1 MEDLQIQDQGVDSSA
16 PQQSHLAHHQQAS
29 LKPDSLKSV
38 GSEEPLPR
46 FSGHR
51 GSISTTTTDSTGSSP
66 ITGTLHRA
74 ASNFEDSPGTSP
86 DNPAI
91 LGVPRLHESGSKQDL
106 RFSPTAPPNK
116 KPRNLKNLALNTSK
130 TFPLGKALL
139 TGTTPFEASGDAMAS
154 PTPLSTGFNR
164 PTPKPRR
171 NPSLSLS
178 IQTPLVETFSSQ
190 IPFSQVPPTPS
201 LTRPTNFRSFQSS
214 PSLPTLLTSPDD
226 TRERKVSTTGGFLPL
241 PIQED
246 DRSYDVP
253 ESREQVPDAYPDGPI
268 CVYDPHIDLYL
279 EPTAAE
285 ARKYDVIFN
294 VASEVLNPFST
305 QSDAQVPSKSLHT
318 AAEELRTDP
327 THSQTDKLGQPEY
340 IHIPWEHNTDIV
352 PDLHELVKVVDD
364 RVQNGKR
371 VLVHCQ
377 CGVSRSASLVV
388 AYGIYKNPAITV
400 QQAYDAVKQ
409 KSRWIGPNMNL
420 IMQLQEF
427 RSGLIK
433 TSLNGN
439 GNTKTSSRVLH
450 SRQATENN
458 SLDLGEPQIPQTAP
472 LPELNNKHIP
482 PQILTQ
488 HTEQISPGPS
498 SAPSGTSWQS
508 MLEQA
513 PPVPRPQSFVSSGSS
528 TPTTDAIPAAP
539 SSMHYVEQL
548 QKQTSQQSSPQRK
561 LKSLIPIHL
570 DLPATNPAH
579 QALETPR
586 SREFA
591 MTSTK
596 PSDLDETFG
605 ITSPRTDTFPT
616 VLAADE
622 PLMSPRSEEFA
633 MAPVVPR
640 ELDDTVTLGLTSP
653 RTESFFELPH
663 RFSVPSPPRPSMQ
676 RPIALQ
682 PTSTHADAQAI
693 AELRARMGF
702 TNNRL
707 TMDLQQTKEASTMPT
722 ATDTTTAAMNQFHD
736 NAAAPE
742 MDFADGLM
750 SPRAVEFTA
759 NPIREALAAA
769 IPETTVTDPRSP
781 PVRGANPIT
790 QNIDDVL

>member
-1 MEDLQIQDQGVDSSA
+1 MEDLQIQDQGVDSST
-16 PQQSHLAHHQQAS
+16 PQQPHLAYHQQPS

-74 ASNFEDSPGTSP
+74 TSSFEDSPGTSP

-91 LGVPRLHESGSKQDL
+91 LGIPRIHESGSKQDL
-106 RFSPTAPPNK
+106 RFSPTAPPTK

-139 TGTTPFEASGDAMAS
+139 TSTTPFEIGQDAMAS

-164 PTPKPRR
+164 PAPKARR

-178 IQTPLVETFSSQ
+178 IQTPLGEMFSSQ

-201 LTRPTNFRSFQSS
+201 LARPTNFRSFQSS
-214 PSLPTLLTSPDD
+214 PALPTLLTSSVDD
-226 TRERKVSTTGGFLPL
+226 LGRDAVTGGFGSP

-246 DRSYDVP
+246 DKSYDVP

-285 ARKYDVIFN
+285 ASEYDVIFN

-305 QSDAQVPSKSLHT
+305 QSDAQIPSKSLHT
-318 AAEELRTDP
+318 AAEELRIDTL
-327 THSQTDKLGQPEY
+327 HSQVSKSGEPEY

-352 PDLHELVKVVDD
+352 PDLHELVKVLDD

-458 SLDLGEPQIPQTAP
+458 SLDMGEPQIPQTAP
-472 LPELNNKHIP
+472 LPQVNNKHIP
-482 PQILTQ
+482 PQISTQ
-488 HTEQISPGPS
+488 HREQVSPGPS

-513 PPVPRPQSFVSSGSS
+513 PPVPRPQSLVSNGSS
-528 TPTTDAIPAAP
+528 TPTTDGTTTAP
-539 SSMHYVEQL
+539 SSMQYVEQL
-548 QKQTSQQSSPQRK
+548 QKQSSQQSSPQRK

-570 DLPATNPAH
+570 DLSASAPAH

-616 VLAADE
+616 VLTTDE

-633 MAPVVPR
+633 MAPVVPP

-653 RTESFFELPH
+653 RTDSFFELPH
-663 RFSVPSPPRPSMQ
+663 RFGIPSPPRPSMQ
-676 RPIALQ
+676 RPIALE
-682 PTSTHADAQAI
+682 PSSTPADVQAI

-707 TMDLQQTKEASTMPT
+707 TMDSQQMKEVPTISTVADADT
-722 ATDTTTAAMNQFHD
+722 ATASD
-736 NAAAPE
+736 

-759 NPIREALAAA
+759 NPMREALAAV
-769 IPETTVTDPRSP
+769 IPETAMTDPRSP

-790 QNIDDVL
+790 KNIDNVL

>member
-1 MEDLQIQDQGVDSSA
+1 
-16 PQQSHLAHHQQAS
+16 
-29 LKPDSLKSV
+29 
-38 GSEEPLPR
+38 
-46 FSGHR
+46 
-51 GSISTTTTDSTGSSP
+51 
-66 ITGTLHRA
+66 
-74 ASNFEDSPGTSP
+74 
-86 DNPAI
+86 
-91 LGVPRLHESGSKQDL
+91 
-106 RFSPTAPPNK
+106 
-116 KPRNLKNLALNTSK
+116 
-130 TFPLGKALL
+130 
-139 TGTTPFEASGDAMAS
+139 
-154 PTPLSTGFNR
+154 
-164 PTPKPRR
+164 
-171 NPSLSLS
+171 
-178 IQTPLVETFSSQ
+178 
-190 IPFSQVPPTPS
+190 
-201 LTRPTNFRSFQSS
+201 
-214 PSLPTLLTSPDD
+214 
-226 TRERKVSTTGGFLPL
+226 
-241 PIQED
+241 
-246 DRSYDVP
+246 
-253 ESREQVPDAYPDGPI
+253 VPDAYPDGPI
-268 CVYDPHIDLYL
+268 CVYDPHVDLYL

-285 ARKYDVIFN
+285 AREYDVIFN

-305 QSDAQVPSKSLHT
+305 QSDAQIPSKSLHT
-318 AAEELRTDP
+318 AAEELRIDP
-327 THSQTDKLGQPEY
+327 NHLQAYGPGHPEY

-364 RVQNGKR
+364 RVRNGKR

-388 AYGIYKNPAITV
+388 AYGIYKNPAMTV

-433 TSLNGN
+433 TSLNGS
-439 GNTKTSSRVLH
+439 GNTKASSRVLH

-513 PPVPRPQSFVSSGSS
+513 PPVPRPQSLVSNGSS
-528 TPTTDAIPAAP
+528 TPTTDGTSTAP
-539 SSMHYVEQL
+539 SSMHYIEQL
-548 QKQTSQQSSPQRK
+548 QKQTSQQSPPQLSSPQRK

-570 DLPATNPAH
+570 DLPASTPAH

-605 ITSPRTDTFPT
+605 ITSPRTETFPT
-616 VLAADE
+616 VLATDE

-663 RFSVPSPPRPSMQ
+663 RFSVPSPPRQSMQ

-682 PTSTHADAQAI
+682 PTSTQADVQAI

-707 TMDLQQTKEASTMPT
+707 TMDSQQMKEAPSVSTVTHP
-722 ATDTTTAAMNQFHD
+722 DTTMAATNQAHDTVTAPD
-736 NAAAPE
+736 
-742 MDFADGLM
+742 MDFTDGLM

-759 NPIREALAAA
+759 NPMREALAAA
-769 IPETTVTDPRSP
+769 TPETTVTDPRSP

-790 QNIDDVL
+790 QNIDDVLWVEHGHGRV